1 MNNTENIP
9 NRNLSLVGFMNRRE
23 MARFLGISER
33 KLSTMVS
40 RREIPVIKLGRS
52 VRFDPIEVK
61 KALKRLTI
69 DAC

>member
-1 MNNTENIP
+1 MKDTENIP
-9 NRNLSLVGFMNRRE
+9 NRNLSLVSFMNRRE
-23 MARFLGISER
+23 MAHFLGISER

-69 DAC
+69 DAY

>member
-1 MNNTENIP
+1 MNNSENIP

-23 MARFLGISER
+23 MAHFLGISER

-69 DAC
+69 DAY

>member
-1 MNNTENIP
+1 
-9 NRNLSLVGFMNRRE
+9 MNRRE

>member
-1 MNNTENIP
+1 MNNSENIP

>member
-52 VRFDPIEVK
+52 VRFDPIKVK

>member
-69 DAC
+69 DAY